1 MKTYLFAGASSAIAK
16 ESAKLLQ
23 AKGHKVMMV
32 GDGLNDGPVLACA
45 DVSVALGNA
54 VPLTQAQSDL
64 VIPGAQLQ
72 LLPPMLQQ
80 ARRTMQIVRQNLW
93 WAAIYN
99 AVCVPLAI
107 AGWLPAWLAGLGMA
121 TSSLLVLVN
130 AARLS
135 RSYTVQTN
143 I

>member
-1 MKTYLFAGASSAIAK
+1 
-16 ESAKLLQ
+16 
-23 AKGHKVMMV
+23 MMV

-64 VIPGAQLQ
+64 VIPGAQLP
-72 LLPPMLQQ
+72 LLPAILHQS
-80 ARRTMQIVRQNLW
+80 RRTMKIVHQNLW
-93 WAAIYN
+93 WAAMYN

-121 TSSLLVLVN
+121 TSSLFVLAN

-135 RSYTVQTN
+135 RSPVV
-143 I
+143 